1 MIHPTPSS
9 VQLSEYYSVYSH
21 DSSLAFSLLAG
32 LRYPLTRKLY
42 HRLTGDVDPRDFIVP
57 AANATMLDYGCGE
70 AGSLYDF
77 HARGIKISGAEIS
90 SEIVDACQKA
100 GLDVHQVSS
109 PDHIPFGDVAF
120 DIVYLMQVFEHMRNP
135 HGFLDE
141 LNRVMKS
148 GAILYMAV
156 PNSKSIWRKVFG
168 KNWVSGWFAPF
179 HLFHYD
185 AKSLSDLARQHGFD
199 ILETWSRTPE
209 SWFRLN
215 VKAWLYPDEMHLD
228 ERQSVIDSSFVRL
241 PLMVVLRLLEIF
253 IRQRDCLVIKL
264 VKRGS

>member
-1 MIHPTPSS
+1 
-9 VQLSEYYSVYSH
+9 
-21 DSSLAFSLLAG
+21 
-32 LRYPLTRKLY
+32 
-42 HRLTGDVDPRDFIVP
+42 
-57 AANATMLDYGCGE
+57 
-70 AGSLYDF
+70 
-77 HARGIKISGAEIS
+77 
-90 SEIVDACQKA
+90 
-100 GLDVHQVSS
+100 
-109 PDHIPFGDVAF
+109 
-120 DIVYLMQVFEHMRNP
+120 
-135 HGFLDE
+135 
-141 LNRVMKS
+141 
-148 GAILYMAV
+148 
-156 PNSKSIWRKVFG
+156 
-168 KNWVSGWFAPF
+168 VSGWFAPF